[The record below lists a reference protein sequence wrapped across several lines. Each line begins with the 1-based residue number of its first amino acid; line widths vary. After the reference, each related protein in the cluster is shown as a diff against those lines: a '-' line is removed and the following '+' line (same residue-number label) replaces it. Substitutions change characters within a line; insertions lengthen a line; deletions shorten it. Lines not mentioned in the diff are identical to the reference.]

1 MNGKIRVS
9 IVATS
14 LQGSK
19 ILTEPKPVLNVVNGS
34 SVRNNTFNENLFSKS
49 NVEQQVFN
57 SIDGATAL
65 KLDESFEI
73 KNNEEQEAL
82 INNFERNEEN
92 KIAEGTETTES
103 KINMSDQIPNNVSIE
118 NTTYMENNSGID
130 FENQTLEDVKSDESM
145 NDEYT
150 PKLFSEDHLQE
161 NIESKDQVNRIETEQ
176 LFDQETGEDE
186 DFEIPAFLRRQKF

>member
-1 MNGKIRVS
+1 
-9 IVATS
+9 
-14 LQGSK
+14 
-19 ILTEPKPVLNVVNGS
+19 
-34 SVRNNTFNENLFSKS
+34 
-49 NVEQQVFN
+49 
-57 SIDGATAL
+57 
-65 KLDESFEI
+65 
-73 KNNEEQEAL
+73 
-82 INNFERNEEN
+82 
-92 KIAEGTETTES
+92 
-103 KINMSDQIPNNVSIE
+103 MSDQISNNVSIE

-161 NIESKDQVNRIETEQ
+161 NIEPKDQVNRIETEQ